1 MARSIAV
8 VCVLLVLCLT
18 FAEVVHLHPN
28 QGASTPC
35 QICVT
40 AHTTVVAI
48 SVVVLPLMLAL
59 AVVVVPLPIRLHSVY
74 AGFELFIRPPPSA

>member
-1 MARSIAV
+1 MAVI
-8 VCVLLVLCLT
+8 CVLLVVCLT
-18 FAEVVHLHPN
+18 FAEVVHLHPS
-28 QGASTPC
+28 QGASSTPC

-59 AVVVVPLPIRLHSVY
+59 ATVVVPLPFRLHSVY
-74 AGFELFIRPPPSA
+74 AGFALFIRPPPSA